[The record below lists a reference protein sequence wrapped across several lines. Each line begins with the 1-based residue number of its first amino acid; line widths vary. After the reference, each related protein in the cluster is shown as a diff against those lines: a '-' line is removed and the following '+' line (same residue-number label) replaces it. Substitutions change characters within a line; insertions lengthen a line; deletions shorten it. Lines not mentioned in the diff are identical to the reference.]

1 MKLSFKFSNIV
12 KNIKSLNKSK
22 IIFPFVTLIYIIL
35 FITFNLINKKNDEYD
50 ETKLTVIDKTI
61 IRKPPIK
68 LYKTL
73 REKNLLV
80 FFPFIHT
87 ISDGYF
93 YNDNSKTKN
102 GLDFFLMLIVIL
114 LGTTIVE
121 YLVGHKLLILY
132 ILVAIFNRYFSDIHK
147 YYILNIDN
155 KFVKPTEQQPSCCG
169 SSIYCFLAGVGLLA
183 LFKKYK
189 NIKFK
194 IFIGLVSLG
203 VLATIMMWEY
213 NNNIEFIQYLFKLNK
228 WTKYLNRETY
238 KYDNNLLLSDAKK
251 EARKAKYL
259 LTWHTQFYLTG
270 IIIAALTI

>member
-132 ILVAIFNRYFSDIHK
+132 ILVSIFNSYFSDIHK

-169 SSIYCFLAGVGLLA
+169 SAIYCFLAGVGLLA

-189 NIKFK
+189 NIKLK

-203 VLATIMMWEY
+203 VLAAMMIMEY
-213 NNNIEFIQYLFKLNK
+213 NYTKQTLYYSNPHNYLGQEFIDASE
-228 WTKYLNRETY
+228 KY
-238 KYDNNLLLSDAKK
+238 KKK

-259 LTWHTQFYLTG
+259 LTHHTQIYLTG
-270 IIIAALTI
+270 ILIAALTI